1 MVPEEISGEE
11 PRYMN
16 KPPVLTPILK
26 APFARKLLMLW
37 LATSVSPWK
46 QLFQHLV
53 TPCSNAKTK
62 RHYIYVQPLNK
73 LAAFTSTGR
82 GGVIN

>member
-1 MVPEEISGEE
+1 MVPEEISGAE

-16 KPPVLTPILK
+16 KPPVLTTILK

-46 QLFQHLV
+46 QLF
-53 TPCSNAKTK
+53 
-62 RHYIYVQPLNK
+62 
-73 LAAFTSTGR
+73 
-82 GGVIN
+82 